1 MTWLQQVF
9 ALFREVERAPEPPLE
24 LVPLTPVFDSQGWAT
39 TDRFIRIPSQ
49 PGWYY
54 KKLNTKS
61 GLPLGIVAHYTA
73 TAPGTAMQM
82 AVRRRDRERSSFD
95 PQPGS
100 WHFTVAQ
107 DGTVI
112 QQLSLRQGAFHAGSS
127 TAKKLPIG
135 WANHV
140 TVGIELEG
148 HGDKFTKEQFDS
160 ACWLWRAIVV
170 HCGIKREDTMYEHAK
185 IDPTRRNDPGK
196 LWMGTYAPDLLNYV
210 FGVSS

>member
-1 MTWLQQVF
+1 MSWFSQILAF
-9 ALFREVERAPEPPLE
+9 FIREAERAPEPPQE
-24 LVPLTPVFDSQGWAT
+24 LIPEIPVFDSDGWAT
-39 TDRFIRIPSQ
+39 VAEVVRIPSQ

-54 KKLNTKS
+54 KKLDTEN

-73 TAPGTAMQM
+73 TDPGTATAM
-82 AVRRRDRERSSFD
+82 AVRRRDRTRSSFN
-95 PQPGS
+95 PRPPGS

-107 DGTVI
+107 NGSII
-112 QQLSLRQGAFHAGSS
+112 QQLSLKQGAFHAGSA

-148 HGDKFTKEQFDS
+148 HGDKFTEEQVKS
-160 ACWLWRAIVV
+160 ACWLWQALVK
-170 HCGIKREDTMYEHAK
+170 HCDIPREHAMYEHAK

-196 LWMGTYAPDLLNYV
+196 LWMETYAPRVLEFAY
-210 FGVSS
+210 S